1 MDEPNTQVA
10 LRGRPRDLRLDDAI
24 VAATLDLLAERG
36 YNGLSLAAVAERAGT
51 TTPAIYRRWPSKADL
66 VLHVVFR
73 TEGDD
78 VIADTGD
85 LEADVR
91 TMVRWSL
98 EKLGS
103 PQGRAALAGLLGE
116 PAGSAG
122 WPPRPVGRAV
132 GAPREHLAG
141 RRRPWQVRPTSTRTC
156 SSRCSPGRRC
166 WPAPC
171 WASADDEEWVDRLT
185 RAILDGIRPRS
196 APPVP
201 DRSGG
206 AR

>member
-1 MDEPNTQVA
+1 MVEPNTQVA

-36 YNGLSLAAVAERAGT
+36 YSGLSLAAVAERAGT

-66 VLHVVFR
+66 VLHAVFR

-116 PAGSAG
+116 PPGSAG
-122 WPPRPVGRAV
+122 GRLDQLSGLWGRHRA
-132 GAPREHLAG
+132 HLSDATSRG
-141 RRRPWQVRPTSTRTC
+141 QVRPDVD
-156 SSRCSPGRRC
+156 PNLFVALLAG
-166 WPAPC
+166 PAML
-171 WASADDEEWVDRLT
+171 AGAVLGATADDEEWVERL
-185 RAILDGIRPRS
+185 ASGILDGIRPR
-196 APPVP
+196 
-201 DRSGG
+201 G
-206 AR
+206 ATDAGPEGDH